1 MKNLKIG
8 ERAPAISSVDQ
19 NGDAITLEQF
29 KGSKVV
35 LYFYPKDMTPGC
47 TMQSCNLRD
56 NYQTLLDNGYV
67 VLGCSAD
74 SPERHQKFIAKHNL
88 PFSLISDESKEVLNE
103 KDYQA
108 IREKTILGSVII
120 KRLQLNQKSED
131 IVRAH
136 FEKTV
141 EPTQISEELSNEF
154 GTAVEAKIFGD
165 DDQLKLTTKY
175 KIKEESADVD
185 KEVNEKFK
193 DWFSWDLI

>member
-29 KGSKVV
+29 KGSKVA

-88 PFSLISDESKEVLNE
+88 PFSLISDESKEVLNAYGVWGPKKFMGKQYDGINRTTFVID
-103 KDYQA
+103 KD
-108 IREKTILGSVII
+108 GII
-120 KRLQLNQKSED
+120 KD
-131 IVRAH
+131 IITKVKTKAH
-136 FEKTV
+136 TS
-141 EPTQISEELSNEF
+141 QIL
-154 GTAVEAKIFGD
+154 
-165 DDQLKLTTKY
+165 
-175 KIKEESADVD
+175 ES
-185 KEVNEKFK
+185 K
-193 DWFSWDLI
+193 